1 MVISRKHNITYKNS
15 ASRRV
20 RQISTSGIRKYF
32 DLISPDVISLGIGEP
47 DFTTPWQ
54 IREAAIYSLEK
65 GFTMYTSNYGIPELR
80 EELAR
85 ELESLYGLKYDP
97 KTEIIIT
104 VGVSEGVDLAM
115 RATIDPGDEVIMTDP
130 CYAAYQPAVTL
141 SGGIPVLVPTDQE
154 HEFTLQASEVEKRI
168 NNNTRALLIG
178 YPSNPTGAV
187 MTREGLLQL
196 ANLARQKNL
205 LVISDEIYNR
215 LVYGVEHT
223 CFAAL
228 PDMKERTI
236 LLGGFSKSY
245 AMTGWRVGYAAAPA
259 DIIENMMKIHQYT
272 TMCAPIMGQMAALEA
287 LKHGNDSVQEM
298 VESYDWRRRVML
310 KGLRDIG
317 LNCFEPRGAFYTF
330 PSIEKTG
337 LTSEEFSERLLK
349 EEKVLVIHGSTFG
362 KCGEGH
368 IRCCYATSMTNIE
381 KALERMGR
389 FVSRLRVV

>member
-1 MVISRKHNITYKNS
+1 MVISSKQNKIHKNH
-15 ASRRV
+15 ASQRV
-20 RQISTSGIRKYF
+20 RQISPSGIRKYF

-47 DFTTPWQ
+47 DFTTPWN

-80 EELAR
+80 EEVSR
-85 ELESLYGLKYDP
+85 ELERLYGLRYDP
-97 KTEIIIT
+97 KTELIIT
-104 VGVSEGVDLAM
+104 VGVSEGVDLVM
-115 RATIDPGDEVIMTDP
+115 RAIIDPGDEVIMTDP
-130 CYAAYQPAVTL
+130 CYVAYQPAVTL

-154 HEFTLQASEVEKRI
+154 HEFTLPASEVEKRI
-168 NNNTRALLIG
+168 NSNTRALLIG

-196 ANLARQKNL
+196 ADVARRNDL
-205 LVISDEIYNR
+205 LVVSDEIYNR
-215 LVYGVEHT
+215 LVYGVEYT

-228 PDMKERTI
+228 PGMKERTI

-245 AMTGWRVGYAAAPA
+245 AMTGWRVGFAAAPA
-259 DIIENMMKIHQYT
+259 GIIENMMKIHQYT
-272 TMCAPIMGQMAALEA
+272 TMCAPIMGQMAAVEA
-287 LKHGNDSVQEM
+287 LKHGEDSVQEM
-298 VESYDWRRRVML
+298 IESYDWRRRVML

-317 LNCFEPRGAFYTF
+317 LTCFEPRGAFYCF
-330 PSIEKTG
+330 PSIKKTG

-349 EEKVLVIHGSTFG
+349 EEQVLVIHGSTFG

-368 IRCCYATSMTNIE
+368 VRCCYATSMPNIE

-389 FVSRLRVV
+389 FVSRLI